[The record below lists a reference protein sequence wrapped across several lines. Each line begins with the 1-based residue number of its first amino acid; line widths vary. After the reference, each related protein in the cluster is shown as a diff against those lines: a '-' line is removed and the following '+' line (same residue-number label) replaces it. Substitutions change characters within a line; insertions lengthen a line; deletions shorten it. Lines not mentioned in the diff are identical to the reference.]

1 MKLELVNL
9 SRRYQAALQTHLKQG
24 HRAGL
29 ESARGLGSQ
38 ALAAGLQTMDL
49 AKLNEQTLVAA
60 LPTGCSPSKRAELV
74 KQAGIFF
81 AMAITPIEKTSRTS
95 RDATAHLEKII
106 EALSQRTVE
115 LAAANLEL
123 SLEMTQRKVAEV
135 ALKKSERQSIQL
147 LEQSDRLQEQLR
159 QLSRQILSAQED
171 ERKRISRELHDV
183 IAQTLTGINIR
194 LAALKKEAA
203 IHSNGFDRKIAS
215 TQRLVEKSVDIVHQ
229 FALELRPPVL
239 DDLGLIPAL
248 LSFMKNFF
256 TQTGVRTHLTAFS
269 GVEQMDIARRT
280 VLFRVAQESLSNVA
294 KHAQAS
300 RVDVSIQ
307 EMQDC
312 ICMKISDDGKSF
324 QVQRALQ
331 ARGNKRLGLLGM
343 RERLEMVGGRFD
355 VESAPGKG
363 TTITAM
369 FPIDKA
375 APGRDAETKQN

>member
-1 MKLELVNL
+1 
-9 SRRYQAALQTHLKQG
+9 
-24 HRAGL
+24 
-29 ESARGLGSQ
+29 
-38 ALAAGLQTMDL
+38 MDL

-60 LPTGCSPSKRAELV
+60 LPMGCSPSKRAELV

-123 SLEMTQRKVAEV
+123 SLEMAQRKVAEV
-135 ALKKSERQSIQL
+135 ALKKSERQSSQL

-215 TQRLVEKSVDIVHQ
+215 TQRLVEKSVDIVHR

-307 EMQDC
+307 EMPDC

-324 QVQRALQ
+324 QVQRVFQ